1 MRVLTGSL
9 LLLLTGLLCG
19 VTGAQE
25 SLTLERAVTAALEY
39 NPSLQA
45 SRSDVEAARAAAR
58 GARALANP
66 EILIAPA
73 VSGAAGSDEE
83 FLLVQPLE
91 VNGQRRARATVA
103 KAELQAATAGSSA
116 TRREIIRAVREAYW
130 NMAEAQAVVDLNR
143 ENVQLAESLYHAAQR
158 QVEVGTAPGSQA
170 IKAQVEVARARQELA
185 RAESELAQAKAA
197 LNTLM
202 GRAPETAFTLVD
214 ELTYAPLTLNS
225 SSLAALARA
234 NRPEIAQAQ
243 AELAAREGR
252 ISAART
258 RRLPDLAVQARKE
271 KLRGDGGWAVG
282 LTLPLIDWGSLR
294 GERKQAEAAA
304 AAQERR
310 VAAAKNEV
318 TREVYS
324 ALREV
329 ERSEATVREY
339 QQGALSQAEQLS
351 EMARKGYQ
359 AGATG
364 YLEVLEA
371 QRTLRSVRTD
381 YYSALADHLKA
392 LAQLE
397 WAVGVD
403 LAGLTTKEA
412 AR

>member
-1 MRVLTGSL
+1 MALMVTVAALAAAGAEQSL
-9 LLLLTGLLCG
+9 SLRDAVALAQRQNPTILA
-19 VTGAQE
+19 AQE
-25 SLTLERAVTAALEY
+25 DALAA
-39 NPSLQA
+39 Q
-45 SRSDVEAARAAAR
+45 AAAQ
-58 GARALANP
+58 GARALSNP
-66 EILIAPA
+66 EIVIAPTVA
-73 VSGAAGSDEE
+73 GAAGSDEE
-83 FLLVQPLE
+83 FSLVQPLE

-103 KAELQAATAGSSA
+103 NAELQAATAGSSA
-116 TRREIIRAVREAYW
+116 TRREIIRSVREAYW
-130 NMAEAQAVVDLNR
+130 NVAEAQAVVDLNR

-170 IKAQVEVARARQELA
+170 MKAQVEVARARQELA

-202 GRAPETAFTLVD
+202 GRAPETAFTLAD

-225 SSLAALARA
+225 SSLAVLARA

-258 RRLPDLAVQARKE
+258 RRLPDVAMQARKE

-282 LTLPLIDWGSLR
+282 LTLPLIDWGSVR
-294 GERKQAEAAA
+294 GERRQAEAAA
-304 AAQERR
+304 AAQEKR
-310 VAAAKNEV
+310 VAAVQNEV